1 MNSMIYENLYSKLSQ
16 VQAIDSQKE
25 PYTLKFMFL
34 CYWYLGVYKGLF
46 HFSGILV
53 FKKRTLC

>member
-46 HFSGILV
+46 HFQWNFSV
-53 FKKRTLC
+53 